1 MTGINVGSILAGL
14 TSDKACDAF
23 VGIGLVDA
31 DGVCVPVGGAE
42 VWGACGS
49 ATILAIAVSS
59 KRLVCIIKMRNKFC
73 VD

>member
-1 MTGINVGSILAGL
+1 MAGRHIGSVFSGFTAAVTQNSFVRAG
-14 TSDKACDAF
+14 F
-23 VGIGLVDA
+23 IYA
-31 DGVCVPVGGAE
+31 DGVRVPVGGAE